1 MTTTDI
7 KNLSIA
13 LEALSR
19 IPGVESMSIRI
30 QGILTEAIVD
40 QEERSTRTPVYSRP
54 PYMSEPAK
62 SVPSID
68 DEPF

>member
-19 IPGVESMSIRI
+19 IPKVDGLSTRI
-30 QGILTEAIVD
+30 QGMLEEAIVD
-40 QEERSTRTPVYSRP
+40 MEERSTRTPIYSHP
-54 PYMSEPAK
+54 PYVAESPK
-62 SVPSID
+62 RVPSID
-68 DEPF
+68 DIPF